1 MQSAPLGKLSERQP
15 SAGFSRIFLFLIF
28 FVGGGVTLPFSFAV
42 SDVSV
47 YSKGWKKKPISVYL
61 RPLPPSVSVFPL
73 HFRLSPPSTLMCQD
87 SFSPLVV
94 PPLSACAALAYEE
107 GFLLVTTRSS
117 HRILP
122 LPAVSLKSSPPFISA
137 LLPPPRLP
145 SFFFF
150 ISPYRFCRSSFQLS
164 PLSSQ
169 LLPGDSFSAQI
180 FAFHEYAIIKH
191 PA

>member
-1 MQSAPLGKLSERQP
+1 MRKKPHFSLPASPPPLRLCVPSPFLSAPHVNVPG
-15 SAGFSRIFLFLIF
+15 FLFT
-28 FVGGGVTLPFSFAV
+28 VGGA
-42 SDVSV
+42 
-47 YSKGWKKKPISVYL
+47 
-61 RPLPPSVSVFPL
+61 PPP
-73 HFRLSPPSTLMCQD
+73 
-87 SFSPLVV
+87 
-94 PPLSACAALAYEE
+94 ACTALAYEE

-117 HRILP
+117 HRILL

-137 LLPPPRLP
+137 LLPPPP
-145 SFFFF
+145 ASPPFFFF

-169 LLPGDSFSAQI
+169 QLPGDSFSAQI